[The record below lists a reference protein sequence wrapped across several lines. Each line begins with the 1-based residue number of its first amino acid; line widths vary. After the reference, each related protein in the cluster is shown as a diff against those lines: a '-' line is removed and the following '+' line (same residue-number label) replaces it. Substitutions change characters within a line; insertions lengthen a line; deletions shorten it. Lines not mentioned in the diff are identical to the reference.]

1 MQILVTVS
9 NVTCNWGV
17 GQGWFQPIPFGSFWL
32 RWRGLWS
39 RRPWSLGP
47 WSFCPCLRPWR
58 LLTRSWKKT
67 FSFSFVWI
75 YKNTADFF
83 NEKFTELCYTLR
95 WWEETIQSEE
105 KPVKAR
111 GWRPKWVLLIWLGFL
126 RLPVGFLQTFFSA
139 TMMEQARLKPKPLAK
154 VFFPTWTLDIIKQ
167 FQLFLV
173 RQ

>member
-1 MQILVTVS
+1 MLPAIGGWVKGDFSQFFLDPFGQGGEGFGAEGLGASVLGLSVP
-9 NVTCNWGV
+9 VWGRGGCWRGV
-17 GQGWFQPIPFGSFWL
+17 G
-32 RWRGLWS
+32 
-39 RRPWSLGP
+39 RRHFL
-47 WSFCPCLRPWR
+47 F
-58 LLTRSWKKT
+58 LLFEFTKT
-67 FSFSFVWI
+67 QLI
-75 YKNTADFF
+75 FF

-154 VFFPTWTLDIIKQ
+154 VFFPTWTLDIIEQ